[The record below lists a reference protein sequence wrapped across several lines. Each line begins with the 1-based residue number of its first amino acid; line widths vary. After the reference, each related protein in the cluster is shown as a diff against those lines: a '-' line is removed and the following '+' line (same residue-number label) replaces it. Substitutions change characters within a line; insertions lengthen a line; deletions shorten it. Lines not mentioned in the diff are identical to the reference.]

1 MVGKRLFSEKQ
12 TSEPRVPIL
21 LWVGKKSYG
30 LAETYFSEARAKKHV
45 AAVELY
51 GGHAKMMSFTKDAT
65 VATINGGR
73 KVGRKFWAVYVSH
86 DPLIKGGK

>member
-1 MVGKRLFSEKQ
+1 MAGKRPFSEQQ

-30 LAETYFSEARAKKHV
+30 LRETYFSEARAKKHV
-45 AAVELY
+45 ATVELY
-51 GGHAKMMSFTKDAT
+51 GGNAKMMPFTKDAT

-73 KVGRKFWAVYVSH
+73 RAGRKFWAVYTSN
-86 DPLIKGGK
+86 DKQLKGR